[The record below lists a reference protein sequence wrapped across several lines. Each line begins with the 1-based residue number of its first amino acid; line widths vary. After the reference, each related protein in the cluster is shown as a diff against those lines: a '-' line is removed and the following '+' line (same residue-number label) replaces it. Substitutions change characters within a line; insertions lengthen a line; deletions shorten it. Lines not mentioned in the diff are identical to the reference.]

1 MAGILGA
8 VAPDASFRAAAAALV
23 VRSARMDVSRSGP
36 EPQDE
41 RLETQDLAA
50 RAHSGDGARFGELY
64 ERIAPSLYTWAE
76 IRIRPD
82 LRQWIDPG
90 DVVQE
95 VWCRAWKVFASFD
108 PATVTFRY
116 WVFRVAKNVL
126 LEAFRKLES
135 PAFRARANGGAS
147 SRALDLLDVPDSA
160 TAVSRRVAREESLR
174 LFADWVQSLDE
185 DDRMLLVHHGLEG
198 LSQAEVAERL
208 QLGREAVAK
217 RWQRLLARVVEQ
229 KLPRELFAAVQ

>member
-1 MAGILGA
+1 MT
-8 VAPDASFRAAAAALV
+8 VARPD
-23 VRSARMDVSRSGP
+23 P
-36 EPQDE
+36 EREDE
-41 RLETQDLAA
+41 RVETQELAA
-50 RAHSGDGARFGELY
+50 RAHAGEAERFGELY

-82 LRQWIDPG
+82 LRQWVDPG

-95 VWCRAWKVFASFD
+95 VWCRAWKIFDSFD
-108 PATVTFRY
+108 PKTVTFRY

-135 PAFRARANGGAS
+135 PTFKARSRDAAA
-147 SRALDLLDVPDSA
+147 SRALELADVPDSA
-160 TAVSRRVAREESLR
+160 TAITRRVAREESLQ
-174 LFADWVQSLDE
+174 LFAKWVQSLDE

-208 QLGREAVAK
+208 QMGREAVAK
-217 RWQRLLARVVEQ
+217 RWQRLLARVIEQ
-229 KLPRELFAAVQ
+229 KLPRELFIAVQ

>member
-1 MAGILGA
+1 MTVA
-8 VAPDASFRAAAAALV
+8 APD
-23 VRSARMDVSRSGP
+23 P
-36 EPQDE
+36 EPRDE
-41 RLETQDLAA
+41 RIETQDLAA
-50 RAHSGDGARFGELY
+50 RAHSGEIERFGELY

-108 PATVTFRY
+108 PQNVTFRY

-126 LEAFRKLES
+126 LEAFRKLENPTYRTRS
-135 PAFRARANGGAS
+135 RDAATSGAF
-147 SRALDLLDVPDSA
+147 DLVEVPDSA
-160 TAVSRRVAREESLR
+160 TAISRRVAREESLK
-174 LFADWVQSLDE
+174 LFATWVQSLDE

-198 LSQAEVAERL
+198 LSQAEVADRL

-217 RWQRLLARVVEQ
+217 RWQRLMARVVEQ

>member
-1 MAGILGA
+1 MNVGSPGA
-8 VAPDASFRAAAAALV
+8 
-23 VRSARMDVSRSGP
+23 
-36 EPQDE
+36 EPPDE
-41 RLETQDLAA
+41 RIETQDLAA
-50 RAHSGDGARFGELY
+50 RARAGDSDRFGQLY

-76 IRIRPD
+76 IRIRRD

-95 VWCRAWKVFASFD
+95 VWCRAWRAFDSFD
-108 PATVTFRY
+108 PQTTTFRF
-116 WVFRVAKNVL
+116 WVFRIAKNVL
-126 LEAFRKLES
+126 LEAFRKLEN
-135 PAFRARANGGAS
+135 PAFRARSRDGAAT
-147 SRALDLLDVPDSA
+147 RALELVDVPDSA
-160 TAVSRRVAREESLR
+160 TAITRRVAREESLR

-185 DDRMLLVHHGLEG
+185 QDRMLLVHHGLEG

-229 KLPRELFAAVQ
+229 KLPRELFAAVL

>member
-1 MAGILGA
+1 ME
-8 VAPDASFRAAAAALV
+8 VARPD
-23 VRSARMDVSRSGP
+23 P
-36 EPQDE
+36 DE
-41 RLETQDLAA
+41 RDERIETQELAA
-50 RAHSGDGARFGELY
+50 RAHAGEAERFGELY

-76 IRIRPD
+76 IRIRAD

-95 VWCRAWKVFASFD
+95 VWCRAWKIFDSFD
-108 PATVTFRY
+108 PKTVTFRF

-135 PAFRARANGGAS
+135 PAFKARSRDNALN
-147 SRALDLLDVPDSA
+147 RALELADVPDSA
-160 TAVSRRVAREESLR
+160 TAITRRVAREESLL
-174 LFADWVQSLDE
+174 LFAKWVQSLDE
-185 DDRMLLVHHGLEG
+185 EDRMLLVHHGLEG

-208 QLGREAVAK
+208 QMGREAVAK
-217 RWQRLLARVVEQ
+217 RWQRLMARVLEQ

>member
-1 MAGILGA
+1 
-8 VAPDASFRAAAAALV
+8 
-23 VRSARMDVSRSGP
+23 MDVARP
-36 EPQDE
+36 DPDE
-41 RLETQDLAA
+41 RDERIETQELAA
-50 RAHSGDGARFGELY
+50 RAHAGEAERFGELY

-76 IRIRPD
+76 IRIRAD

-95 VWCRAWKVFASFD
+95 VWCRAWKIFDSFD
-108 PATVTFRY
+108 PKTVTFRF

-135 PAFRARANGGAS
+135 PAFKARSRDSAL
-147 SRALDLLDVPDSA
+147 SRALELVDVPDSA
-160 TAVSRRVAREESLR
+160 TAITRRVAREESLL
-174 LFADWVQSLDE
+174 LFAKWVQSLDE

-208 QLGREAVAK
+208 QMGREAVAK
-217 RWQRLLARVVEQ
+217 RWQRLMARVLEQ

>member
-1 MAGILGA
+1 ME
-8 VAPDASFRAAAAALV
+8 VARPDPDAH
-23 VRSARMDVSRSGP
+23 
-36 EPQDE
+36 DE
-41 RLETQDLAA
+41 RLETQELAA
-50 RAHSGDGARFGELY
+50 RAHAGDSARFGELY

-95 VWCRAWKVFASFD
+95 VWCRAWKIFGSFD
-108 PATVTFRY
+108 PQVVTFRY

-135 PAFRARANGGAS
+135 PAFKARSRDNGH
-147 SRALDLLDVPDSA
+147 SRAVELVDVPDSA
-160 TAVSRRVAREESLR
+160 TAITRRVAREESLQ
-174 LFADWVQSLDE
+174 LFARWVQSLE
-185 DDRMLLVHHGLEG
+185 EEDRMLLVHLGLEG

-208 QLGREAVAK
+208 QIGREAVAK
-217 RWQRLLARVVEQ
+217 RWQRLMARVAEQ
-229 KLPRELFAAVQ
+229 KLPREMFAAVQ

>member
-1 MAGILGA
+1 MSVA
-8 VAPDASFRAAAAALV
+8 APDPDPR
-23 VRSARMDVSRSGP
+23 
-36 EPQDE
+36 DE
-41 RLETQDLAA
+41 RLETQELAA
-50 RAHSGDGARFGELY
+50 RAHAGESERFGELY

-82 LRQWIDPG
+82 LRQWVDPG

-95 VWCRAWKVFASFD
+95 VWCRAWKIFDSFD
-108 PATVTFRY
+108 PNTVTFRY

-126 LEAFRKLES
+126 LEAFRKLEN
-135 PAFRARANGGAS
+135 PAFKARSRDNAAT
-147 SRALDLLDVPDSA
+147 RALELADVPDSA
-160 TAVSRRVAREESLR
+160 TAITRRVAREESLK
-174 LFADWVQSLDE
+174 LFAKWVQSLDE

-198 LSQAEVAERL
+198 LSQSEVAERL

-217 RWQRLLARVVEQ
+217 RWQRLLARILEQ

>member
-1 MAGILGA
+1 ME
-8 VAPDASFRAAAAALV
+8 VVRPDPDAH
-23 VRSARMDVSRSGP
+23 
-36 EPQDE
+36 DE
-41 RLETQDLAA
+41 RLETQELAA
-50 RAHSGDGARFGELY
+50 RAHAGDSARFGELY

-95 VWCRAWKVFASFD
+95 VWCRAWKIFGSFD
-108 PATVTFRY
+108 PKVVTFRY

-135 PAFRARANGGAS
+135 PAFKARSRDNAL
-147 SRALDLLDVPDSA
+147 SRAVELVDVPDSA
-160 TAVSRRVAREESLR
+160 TAITRRVAREESLQ
-174 LFADWVQSLDE
+174 LFARWVQSLE
-185 DDRMLLVHHGLEG
+185 EEDRMLLVHLGLEG

-208 QLGREAVAK
+208 QIGREAVAK
-217 RWQRLLARVVEQ
+217 RWQRLMARVAEQ
-229 KLPRELFAAVQ
+229 KLPREMFAAVQ